1 MLRSAA
7 FHVMVRPTLLYRDLE
22 IDQKKRP
29 SRHVKATV
37 LFKSVY
43 RIMKDLWSFEI
54 YANPTFL
61 SRLFDSRLM

>member
-43 RIMKDLWSFEI
+43 RIMKDL
-54 YANPTFL
+54 
-61 SRLFDSRLM
+61 